1 MWNSENFDE
10 DSLSLMH
17 NKKSEKFLCATFQLQ
32 MRELKEELESCGV
45 HFVRCI
51 KPNELKKKE
60 LLEPKFIMQQ
70 IRYLGVFESI
80 KIRKQGY

>member
-1 MWNSENFDE
+1 
-10 DSLSLMH
+10 
-17 NKKSEKFLCATFQLQ
+17 